1 MINEFIKPY
10 IQMFYGAAY
19 NIQQSLEGYGLS
31 SSNFLEFDGSGKIVE
46 SYWSPAQAALV
57 PAFFITVYFVF
68 VLLPLAISA
77 GYVLNR
83 RKGALFSLG
92 ILMLPGILN
101 LIGWW
106 PSINFAPEEF
116 TISGA
121 GVMGEAFGYLPLLVV
136 GLITGWCL
144 TVIIYDSF
152 TLSDKFRNVYDHL
165 WYCSAIAAGLFFIAD
180 SSVNKHQ
187 QDLAMESEFSKQ
199 ASAYLARQLR
209 DYHRFCIE
217 KDITGSDSCAWAS
230 NVQQTLTDYIYS
242 DPVIFVEFGPKETSD
257 IYFPFLNGVNSK
269 DALKI
274 RGEIRAYNELKCPV
288 RQLSSTTRQY
298 SKSSTVCE
306 RVPANFCRSFPEPPN
321 GFVNESIALQ
331 TVALASECIVPTL
344 VRSRSIQEGLVSKVK
359 SDLRS
364 RHLRWLYFLL
374 FSLVAGGKIANATT
388 KLASFDSRPASERRR
403 LVKLVVQVV
412 KWSLTV
418 MCTLVRLASNLIRR
432 FPG

>member
-1 MINEFIKPY
+1 
-10 IQMFYGAAY
+10 
-19 NIQQSLEGYGLS
+19 
-31 SSNFLEFDGSGKIVE
+31 
-46 SYWSPAQAALV
+46 
-57 PAFFITVYFVF
+57 
-68 VLLPLAISA
+68 
-77 GYVLNR
+77 
-83 RKGALFSLG
+83 
-92 ILMLPGILN
+92 MLPGILN

-121 GVMGEAFGYLPLLVV
+121 GVMGEAFGYLPLLLV
-136 GLITGWCL
+136 GLITGWCI

-152 TLSDKFRNVYDHL
+152 ALNDKFRNVYDHL

-180 SSVNKHQ
+180 SSVNKHN

-217 KDITGSDSCAWAS
+217 KDITDSNSCAWAS

-269 DALKI
+269 DVLKI

-288 RQLSSTTRQY
+288 RQLSSTSRQY

-306 RVPANFCRSFPEPPN
+306 RAPANFCRSFPESPK
-321 GFVNESIALQ
+321 GFVDESIALQ

-344 VRSRSIQEGLVSKVK
+344 VRSRLIQEKLLTKVQ
-359 SDLRS
+359 SDSRRS
-364 RHLRWLYFLL
+364 HLRWLYFLL
-374 FSLVAGGKIANATT
+374 FSLVAGGKIANAAT
-388 KLASFDSRPASERRR
+388 KLASLDSRPADDRRR
-403 LVKLVVQVV
+403 LAKLVMRLFKCGMEVV
-412 KWSLTV
+412 RAF
-418 MCTLVRLASNLIRR
+418 MRLAVNMSAKLSFR
-432 FPG
+432 

>member
-1 MINEFIKPY
+1 
-10 IQMFYGAAY
+10 
-19 NIQQSLEGYGLS
+19 
-31 SSNFLEFDGSGKIVE
+31 
-46 SYWSPAQAALV
+46 
-57 PAFFITVYFVF
+57 
-68 VLLPLAISA
+68 
-77 GYVLNR
+77 
-83 RKGALFSLG
+83 
-92 ILMLPGILN
+92 
-101 LIGWW
+101 
-106 PSINFAPEEF
+106 
-116 TISGA
+116 
-121 GVMGEAFGYLPLLVV
+121 
-136 GLITGWCL
+136 
-144 TVIIYDSF
+144 
-152 TLSDKFRNVYDHL
+152 
-165 WYCSAIAAGLFFIAD
+165 
-180 SSVNKHQ
+180 
-187 QDLAMESEFSKQ
+187 
-199 ASAYLARQLR
+199 
-209 DYHRFCIE
+209 
-217 KDITGSDSCAWAS
+217 
-230 NVQQTLTDYIYS
+230 
-242 DPVIFVEFGPKETSD
+242 
-257 IYFPFLNGVNSK
+257 LNGVNSK

-344 VRSRSIQEGLVSKVK
+344 VRSRSIQEDLVSKVK

-374 FSLVAGGKIANATT
+374 FLLVAGGKIANATT

-412 KWSLTV
+412 KWSLAV